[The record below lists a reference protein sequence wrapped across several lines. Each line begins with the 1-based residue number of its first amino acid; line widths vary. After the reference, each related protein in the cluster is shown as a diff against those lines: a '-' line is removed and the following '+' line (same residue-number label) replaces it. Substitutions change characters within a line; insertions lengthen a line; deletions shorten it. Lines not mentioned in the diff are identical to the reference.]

1 MSTYLRCEQPRRAPG
16 FTLRRETAARLGSLP
31 AVRPWVDVTACL
43 TCHQELRL
51 LDDDEDG

>member
-16 FTLRRETAARLGSLP
+16 LTPRRETAARRGSVP

-51 LDDDEDG
+51 LDDVEDG